1 MTTNEKIKAIINTS
15 IDDFINIP
23 EYIHDICHIILLD
36 DTLSDKDKMVL
47 FAESLI
53 ELEEFSAYPIICE
66 EGRIA
71 GYVEDLE

>member
-1 MTTNEKIKAIINTS
+1 METTEKIQAIINTS
-15 IDDFINIP
+15 IDNFMNMP

-36 DTLSDKDKMVL
+36 ETLSDKDKMIL

-53 ELEEFSAYPIICE
+53 KLEESSGYPIVCE
-66 EGRIA
+66 AGRID